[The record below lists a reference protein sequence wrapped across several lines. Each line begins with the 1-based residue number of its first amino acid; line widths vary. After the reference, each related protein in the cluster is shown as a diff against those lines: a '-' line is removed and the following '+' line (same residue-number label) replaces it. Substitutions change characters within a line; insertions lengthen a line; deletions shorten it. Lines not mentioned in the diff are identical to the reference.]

1 MTLNAFASLE
11 VISMKIPRLHYLGYT
26 AGELV
31 DDDERVHVSDPEE
44 ANSTHS
50 KTDWLGFVMWF
61 CYVECLTKRAMFMTT
76 PAIASLLTGMPDPH
90 WWLEPLASE
99 WVTSK
104 RSLNSSRNI
113 SSIFRCVCSASEVEA
128 GKGPV
133 KTDKLWTTVK
143 PRLCIVQM
151 S

>member
-1 MTLNAFASLE
+1 
-11 VISMKIPRLHYLGYT
+11 MKIPCLHYLGYT

-61 CYVECLTKRAMFMTT
+61 CYVKCLHLKFSRRLTKRAMFMTT

-90 WWLEPLASE
+90 
-99 WVTSK
+99 
-104 RSLNSSRNI
+104 
-113 SSIFRCVCSASEVEA
+113 
-128 GKGPV
+128 
-133 KTDKLWTTVK
+133 
-143 PRLCIVQM
+143 
-151 S
+151 